1 MTVLY
6 YLINAGI
13 TALGRALDL
22 LSTYYITPN
31 LELETNTLI
40 SRLGWKG
47 SILLQVP
54 LVVFGALIRPAAV
67 FFFAWSVI
75 IAASNISG
83 AWFVRNLPGGDAQ
96 YADLLEQ
103 SARRAKLR
111 NIILDESP
119 PLVFYT
125 IPNILVWVA
134 IHLGVGNVIDLLV
147 QETFISYVL
156 VVTGAFM
163 FHGVMGFIRN
173 VLYINRLRKKAPSE
187 ASPEA
192 RPTSSE

>member
-13 TALGRALDL
+13 TAVGRALDL

-47 SILLQVP
+47 SVLLQVP

-67 FFFAWSVI
+67 FFFAWSII

-103 SARRAKLR
+103 SAKKAKLR

-125 IPNILVWVA
+125 IPNILVWIA

-173 VLYINRLRKKAPSE
+173 VLYINKLRKKKPTE
-187 ASPEA
+187 AGAEE